1 MARNVKMYLYQRYSG
16 KKLKEIG
23 VHFGVG
29 ESRVSQSSR
38 RVAEKI
44 ELYRKLE
51 RKVAGLE
58 KRINSSRMKAPPFFP
73 CPSGHRGS
81 TAAGSTFQPGSTA
94 ATGKVAIRITQK
106 IRISWALMFM
116 LGRFGCR
123 TYGIVVSDPVLTNKK
138 RLIECRARLY
148 ISR

>member
-1 MARNVKMYLYQRYSG
+1 MELVFTEDKLLARNVKMYLYQRYSG

-58 KRINSSRMKAPPFFP
+58 KRINSSGMKICPLFFNRM
-73 CPSGHRGS
+73 G
-81 TAAGSTFQPGSTA
+81 PGCNFA
-94 ATGKVAIRITQK
+94 V
-106 IRISWALMFM
+106 
-116 LGRFGCR
+116 
-123 TYGIVVSDPVLTNKK
+123 
-138 RLIECRARLY
+138 
-148 ISR
+148 